1 MFFIQGFLFGGF
13 TMTKNTTST
22 SLISPIESEDIDQ
35 LDFISNEFLTKI
47 KGDDAVSS
55 SMFDKIFVPSVRV
68 PKAITMKIEESSA
81 QIALQQMPLH
91 QTILEKPYWK
101 GKRFLVD
108 IFGAICLADDRHFL
122 DVVIAHGTIM
132 NNASKYTLRQAVQGL
147 KIKDADWGAYNNFE
161 RIDQPMHNHGVYF
174 HISAKKLC
182 KGLNIKLVKS
192 ARKTIQERLR
202 RLKNMELKITP
213 EVDGVQLHNKINE
226 LRLVGLDNHF
236 LLDRSVMKGNDYN
249 KETYSDL
256 IIQVSSFYY
265 NSLNGDG
272 IIDRK
277 RLQNHYVDL
286 LGPNAIVDFYKM
298 LDSHKRS
305 WVHKQYLSVL
315 VIAYFENKMATFGI
329 NRYFKIKQIFNQVVE
344 DYDKLQVHFGIT
356 LQKVHNVNSITRDE
370 DYILYHTN
378 TAEEEHSK

>member
-1 MFFIQGFLFGGF
+1 
-13 TMTKNTTST
+13 MTTDIKVLTNNTSSVELATV
-22 SLISPIESEDIDQ
+22 DQ
-35 LDFISNEFLTKI
+35 LDFITNDFLTKV
-47 KGDDAVSS
+47 KGGDAVSS

-68 PKAITMKIEESSA
+68 PKAITERIKESSS
-81 QIALQQMPLH
+81 QIALGIMPLH

-101 GKRFLVD
+101 KRRYLVD
-108 IFGAICLADDRHFL
+108 VFGSICLADDRHFL
-122 DVVIAHGTIM
+122 DCVIAHGTIM
-132 NNASKYTLRQAVQGL
+132 NKASKYTLRQSAEEGL
-147 KIKDADWGAYNNFE
+147 KIKDIDWGAYNNYE

-174 HISAKKLC
+174 HITAKKLC
-182 KGLNIKLVKS
+182 HALNIKLVKS
-192 ARKTIQERLR
+192 ARNTIKERLR

-213 EVDGVQLHNKINE
+213 EEDGVQLHDKIQE

-256 IIQVSSFYY
+256 IIQVSTFYY

-286 LGPNAIVDFYKM
+286 IGPNAIVDFYKM

-305 WVHKQYLSVL
+305 WIHNKYLSEL
-315 VIAYFENKMATFGI
+315 IITYFDYKMATFGI
-329 NRYFKIKQIFNQVVE
+329 NRYYKLKQIFNQVVE
-344 DYDKLQVHFGIT
+344 DNDKLQIHFGIK
-356 LQKVHNVNSITRDE
+356 LQKVHRKNSINKEE
-370 DYILYHTN
+370 DYVLYHST
-378 TAEEEHSK
+378 TAQELSK

>member
-1 MFFIQGFLFGGF
+1 
-13 TMTKNTTST
+13 MTKNTTAST
-22 SLISPIESEDIDQ
+22 GLVSSVETENIDQ

-47 KGDDAVSS
+47 KGDDPVSS

-68 PKAITMKIEESSA
+68 PKAITKKIEESSS
-81 QIALQQMPLH
+81 QIALQEIPLH
-91 QTILEKPYWK
+91 QTVLEKPYWN

-122 DVVIAHGTIM
+122 DVVIAHGTIL
-132 NNASKYTLRQAVQGL
+132 NNASKYTLRQAVEKGL
-147 KIKDADWGAYNNFE
+147 KIKDVDWGAYNNYE

-174 HISAKKLC
+174 HISTKRLC

-192 ARKTIQERLR
+192 ARKTIQDRLR

-213 EVDGVQLHNKINE
+213 EENGVQYHDKINE

-236 LLDRSVMKGNDYN
+236 LLDRSAMKGNDYN
-249 KETYSDL
+249 AETYSDI
-256 IIQVSSFYY
+256 IIQVSTFYY
-265 NSLNGDG
+265 KSLSGDG

-298 LDSHKRS
+298 IDSHKRS
-305 WVHKQYLSVL
+305 WIHKKYLSDL

-329 NRYFKIKQIFNQVVE
+329 NRYHKLKQIFNQVID
-344 DYDKLQVHFGIT
+344 DYDKLQVHFGIK
-356 LQKVHNVNSITRDE
+356 LKKVHHSNPINKEE
-370 DYILYHTN
+370 DYILYHVN
-378 TAEEEHSK
+378 TAIEEDSK